1 MVRILLSNDDGITSP
16 GLRALHEAVRPLG
29 EVTVVAPDR
38 EQSAAGHSL
47 SLHRPLR
54 IERVE
59 EGWHAVDGTPTD
71 CVNLALN
78 GLLKD
83 RRPEIVLSGINRGA
97 NLGDDIT
104 YSGTVAAAMEA
115 TLLGL
120 PAVAFSVPYE
130 PGQPMRY
137 GLAIAFARKLTAEVL
152 RRGLKPGV
160 LLNVNVPN
168 LPEEECAGVRLTRQG
183 KRIYGDAIVEKID
196 PRGREYYW
204 IGGNG
209 LSWVEERGTDFDA
222 VAHRAISVTPI
233 RLDLTDFDAL
243 RELERWDFR

>member
-1 MVRILLSNDDGITSP
+1 MVRILLTNDDGITAP
-16 GLRALHEAVRPLG
+16 GLRALHAAVSPLG
-29 EVTVVAPDR
+29 EVTVMAPDR

-54 IERVE
+54 IDRLE
-59 EGWHAVDGTPTD
+59 EGWYAVDGTPTD

-78 GLLKD
+78 GLLKG

-120 PAVAFSVPYE
+120 PAVAFSVAYE
-130 PGQPMRY
+130 PGQPSRY
-137 GLAIAFARKLTAEVL
+137 ELAAAFARKLAAEVL

-168 LPEEECAGVRLTRQG
+168 VPEAECAGVRVTRQG

-209 LSWVEERGTDFDA
+209 LSWVEEPDTDFDA
-222 VAHRAISVTPI
+222 VAHGSISVTPI
-233 RLDLTDFDAL
+233 RLDLTDFDAM
-243 RELERWDFR
+243 RELDRWDFR

>member
-1 MVRILLSNDDGITSP
+1 MNDELTCAQIEELMPSYVVDALVEEERCSF
-16 GLRALHEAVRPLG
+16 LAHLAECRRHDDDMAAYRALESRLTSAIDP
-29 EVTVVAPDR
+29 VAPAAQVRSSLLRSFDALV
-38 EQSAAGHSL
+38 AAGA
-47 SLHRPLR
+47 PA
-54 IERVE
+54 E
-59 EGWHAVDGTPTD
+59 
-71 CVNLALN
+71 
-78 GLLKD
+78 
-83 RRPEIVLSGINRGA
+83 
-97 NLGDDIT
+97 
-104 YSGTVAAAMEA
+104 EA
-115 TLLGL
+115 TSR
-120 PAVAFSVPYE
+120 PASRGRVLRL
-130 PGQPMRY
+130 MRAPVFAY
-137 GLAIAFARKLTAEVL
+137 GLAAAFARKLTAEVL